1 MIIEAFVKSLLPV
14 FILSFAAGCVEPPDA
29 PDSAA
34 GNQNPRII
42 TLIASPDRMRVG
54 QSSNVTVVADD
65 PDGQPLTYRWVA
77 STGDIIGE
85 GESIRYTASY
95 CCAGP
100 NFIQV
105 TVADNAGG
113 SMTKTLDIFIE
124 YR

>member
-1 MIIEAFVKSLLPV
+1 VIIEGFVKLLLL
-14 FILSFAAGCVEPPDA
+14 FILLAFGVGCVEPPDA
-29 PDSAA
+29 PNSAA

-42 TLIASPDRMRVG
+42 TLTASPDRMPVG

-85 GESIRYTASY
+85 GESIRYTASF

-113 SMTKTLDIFIE
+113 SATKTLDIFIE